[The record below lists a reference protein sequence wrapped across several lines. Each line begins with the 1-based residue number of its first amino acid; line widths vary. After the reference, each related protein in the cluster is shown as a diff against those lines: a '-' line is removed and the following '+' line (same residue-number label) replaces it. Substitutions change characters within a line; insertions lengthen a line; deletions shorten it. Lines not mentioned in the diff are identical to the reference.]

1 LALAQKPK
9 RWVFQEAGQ
18 DSKLEK
24 RREQAHE
31 AQGRVIRLQSMLNR
45 IERLELTEADFRD
58 VLNNQDFL
66 RGRDI
71 FMDSDDRSLFE
82 KACPLEFERIERRER
97 AGKQEADKNLTKKTS
112 ALLLKKLDDKL
123 SPKEQNSSSISSST
137 YFPVATEANTSE
149 TDSQARRLHLT
160 RRALND
166 RKAYMVDALQMEI
179 ALMIKQHN
187 IIDDYQSPVN
197 GSMYSASPH
206 RCIMHAGP
214 ELIYYV

>member
-1 LALAQKPK
+1 MAQKPK
-9 RWVFQEAGQ
+9 RWALFQETGQ

-24 RREQAHE
+24 CQEQAHE

-58 VLNNQDFL
+58 NQDFL
-66 RGRDI
+66 RDRDI

-82 KACPLEFERIERRER
+82 KACPVEFERIKRRER
-97 AGKQEADKNLTKKTS
+97 ADIQEADREFS
-112 ALLLKKLDDKL
+112 ALLLKKLDGKL
-123 SPKEQNSSSISSST
+123 SPKEQNSSSTSSSA
-137 YFPVATEANTSE
+137 YLPDATEAKA
-149 TDSQARRLHLT
+149 DAIDPQARLRLT
-160 RRALND
+160 RALDD

-179 ALMIKQHN
+179 ALMINQHN

-206 RCIMHAGP
+206 RCIIMHAGP
-214 ELIYYV
+214 RQN